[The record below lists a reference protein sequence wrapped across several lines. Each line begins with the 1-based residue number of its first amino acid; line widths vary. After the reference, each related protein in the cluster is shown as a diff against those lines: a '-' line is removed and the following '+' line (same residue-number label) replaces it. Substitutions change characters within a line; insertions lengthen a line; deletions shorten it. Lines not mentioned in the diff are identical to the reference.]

1 MFCERLKA
9 LRKDA
14 RKTQND
20 VATHLQVRRSTYGE
34 YERGKIVPPYDKIKS
49 LAEYFE
55 VTVEYLME
63 DEKEPVD
70 VSKALNGIV
79 HELEDKNSNVEVDGQ
94 TLNRQSRDL
103 AIDAINSTIKLI
115 DMLIQRERS

>member
-1 MFCERLKA
+1 MFCERLKQ

-20 VATHLQVRRSTYGE
+20 VATHLQIRRSTYGE

-55 VTVEYLME
+55 VTVEHLME